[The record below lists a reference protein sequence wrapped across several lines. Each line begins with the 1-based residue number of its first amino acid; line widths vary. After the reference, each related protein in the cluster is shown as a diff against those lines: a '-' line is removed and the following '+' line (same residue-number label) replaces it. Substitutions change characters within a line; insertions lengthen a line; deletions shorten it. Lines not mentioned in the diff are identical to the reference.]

1 MRIVKLKAE
10 NIKKLVAVEI
20 KPGSDVVKI
29 TGKNAA
35 GKTSVLDSIFWALGG
50 AGNIQDKPLRK
61 GEKKGM
67 VELDLGD
74 MVVRRSFTEN
84 ATSLVIENKDGMIFK
99 SPQAILD
106 QLIGRMS
113 FDPLEF
119 MRQDSKKQILTLRQ
133 LTGVDTDKLDGMRA
147 MYYSQRTLAN
157 TDAKRLEVQLE
168 SVVIPPEPQKPEG
181 EEISISDLLAEIK
194 TADETVE
201 LERENGKLVTSF
213 RAEFE
218 KRREKVEI
226 QSNEIATMEFELQ
239 QAKDELAKSKLT
251 VDTAK
256 RNLDIQVDKILTI
269 ETIDPAPLR
278 EKLKTAEDQNAAFR
292 AEVTQYDRKVEA
304 MKIQVARKADFE
316 KALKEKQSLSDDLTA
331 KIEAVDAEKSDLI
344 AQAKFP
350 CEGLGFGDG
359 VVTYSGLPLAQ
370 ASAAEQL
377 RVSMA
382 MAMALNPKLRV
393 IRITD
398 GSLLDSESMKLIEE
412 MAHKDD
418 FQVWCEIVDESGK
431 VGVVIEDG
439 QVAAVN

>member
-10 NIKKLVAVEI
+10 NIKKLIAVEI

-61 GEKKGM
+61 GERKGM

-84 ATSLVIENKDGMIFK
+84 STALVIENKDGMIFK

-106 QLIGRMS
+106 NLIGRMS

-119 MRQDSKKQILTLRQ
+119 MRQDSRKQILTLRQ

-147 MYYSQRTLAN
+147 KYYGERTVAN

-168 SVVIPPEPQKPEG
+168 SVVIPPEPTKPGG

-194 TADETVE
+194 EAENTVE
-201 LERENGKLVTSF
+201 RMHKAKDLIDAGERHINTC
-213 RAEFE
+213 RIA
-218 KRREKVEI
+218 VEA
-226 QSNEIATMEFELQ
+226 QEAEIARLEGELRE
-239 QAKDELAKSKLT
+239 AKDDYISLNHSADAAKQTLGVMVDQASKI
-251 VDTAK
+251 V
-256 RNLDIQVDKILTI
+256 
-269 ETIDPAPLR
+269 TIDPAPLR
-278 EKLKTAEDQNAAFR
+278 EKLKTAEDANKGVRAAESEYR
-292 AEVTQYDRKVEA
+292 REVEA
-304 MKIQVARKADFE
+304 LNVRKTHRGALE
-316 KALKEKQSLSDDLTA
+316 LALKDRRSVADDLTA
-331 KIEAVDAEKSDLI
+331 KIEAIDEEKQKLI
-344 AQAKFP
+344 ADAKFP
-350 CEGLGFGDG
+350 CDGLGFGDG
-359 VVTYSGLPLAQ
+359 VVTYAGLPLAQ
-370 ASAAEQL
+370 ASSAEQL

-398 GSLLDSESMKLIEE
+398 GSLLDSTSMKLIEE
-412 MAHKDD
+412 MAHNDD

-439 QVAAVN
+439 QVVAVN